1 MRLTLK
7 ERTPLLWVVVGNK
20 ITTTCSTLTA
30 LNPQKERSMKKRDKY
45 MGMDVHQ
52 ATTVTCVM
60 DAEGKT
66 VLETTVATEAGP
78 LLRLM
83 DGINGPLH
91 VTFEEGTQ
99 AAWLYAGRAGICE
112 GSHSLRSTTKPTV
125 GRGIERGQAGRAE
138 TGPTAEGGSIA
149 IGVSALVNKVVFYS
163 GTHRISSKRD

>member
-99 AAWLYAGRAGICE
+99 AAWLYEVVRGYSKEVIVCGACQQSCVLFGNSSNLLETGLK
-112 GSHSLRSTTKPTV
+112 H
-125 GRGIERGQAGRAE
+125 GIELRKSDSNSARD
-138 TGPTAEGGSIA
+138 GSPSA
-149 IGVSALVNKVVFYS
+149 IF
-163 GTHRISSKRD
+163 